1 MIRQLAIIC
10 QRPSRL
16 VYMNDRRYVMAS
28 KSNTTLS
35 YSGQLPENY
44 YAFMLNLTAGN
55 YSVIVLTSSGIVQ
68 ESSVK

>member
-1 MIRQLAIIC
+1 
-10 QRPSRL
+10 
-16 VYMNDRRYVMAS
+16 MNGYGHVMAS
-28 KSNTTLS
+28 KSNATLS
-35 YSGQLPENY
+35 YNGQLPENY